1 MDPAECVQD
10 VLWYVLGVD
19 TIYGIS
25 HILPCC
31 HNEAKCDEHHYGDTV
46 VESEHWRV
54 DVYVADFD
62 EVFQTAEN
70 VQHDAAVE
78 CPALPHYCHTRP
90 RKY

>member
-1 MDPAECVQD
+1 
-10 VLWYVLGVD
+10 
-19 TIYGIS
+19 
-25 HILPCC
+25 
-31 HNEAKCDEHHYGDTV
+31 